1 MKQFVRQKFH
11 LEPNVGLLNDP
22 NGLIQY
28 KGIYYVFFQWNRF
41 EKNHTYKEWGLFTS
55 KNLTILSKKSPTS
68 KVVR

>member
-1 MKQFVRQKFH
+1 MGIDIRQKFH

-41 EKNHTYKEWGLFTS
+41 EKIIHIRSGDYLLQK
-55 KNLTILSKKSPTS
+55 I
-68 KVVR
+68 

>member
-1 MKQFVRQKFH
+1 MSIDIRQKFH

-41 EKNHTYKEWGLFTS
+41 EKIIHIRSGDYLLS